1 MERRVIKIGQRQ
13 NGKAEVVEG
22 LQAGETIVVLGIQR
36 VRPGAEVIARPVGSP
51 AAQQDAPPQ
60 PRAEPSRGSLNPV
73 GSANAAESR

>member
-1 MERRVIKIGQRQ
+1 
-13 NGKAEVVEG
+13 
-22 LQAGETIVVLGIQR
+22 VLGIQR

-51 AAQQDAPPQ
+51 AAQQDTPPQ